1 MTNNIRTMITLSIAA
16 SSRFGKHRLL
26 WERPI
31 AGHRIIHV
39 SRVLL
44 GPDRVSDPHD
54 DSARRIAANDSSERM
69 QAAEAFR
76 EVSVKVRL
84 QNLALAAA
92 LTGFVTGVYLYS
104 IQAVGG
110 NIKNGDEQE
119 SGALQYLELAAAEGR
134 KLRDE
139 KLRQERH
146 IEGLLNDE
154 DENDDVEQGMDEKE
168 EKRGPLTKK
177 KNLFYFWKRE

>member
-1 MTNNIRTMITLSIAA
+1 
-16 SSRFGKHRLL
+16 
-26 WERPI
+26 
-31 AGHRIIHV
+31 
-39 SRVLL
+39 
-44 GPDRVSDPHD
+44 VSDPHD
-54 DSARRIAANDSSERM
+54 ASARRIAANDSSERM

-76 EVSVKVRL
+76 DVSVKVRL
-84 QNLALAAA
+84 QNLALATA

-110 NIKNGDEQE
+110 NIKNGDAQE

-139 KLRQERH
+139 KLRQERY

-154 DENDDVEQGMDEKE
+154 DESECTEQSAEEEQKGEKVLP
-168 EKRGPLTKK
+168 RNK
-177 KNLFYFWKRE
+177 KNLFFFWKRE